1 MVFGLFGEKVFS
13 DEVTDFAFGEGV
25 AFFCCCF
32 FEWKELSALVS

>member
-25 AFFCCCF
+25 AFFCYF
-32 FEWKELSALVS
+32 FVWKELSAIVS